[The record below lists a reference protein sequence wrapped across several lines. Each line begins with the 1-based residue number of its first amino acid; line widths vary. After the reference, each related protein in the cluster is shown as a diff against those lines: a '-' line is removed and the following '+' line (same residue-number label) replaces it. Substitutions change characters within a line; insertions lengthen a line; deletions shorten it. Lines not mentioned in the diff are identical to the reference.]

1 MKIGFLL
8 LNTHSGR
15 GGLEKVLIDITDG
28 IKQYGVTSY
37 VYSLYEPIYA
47 EFKDH
52 FENFE
57 CIDVSDKFKIKNRF
71 MPKFLYKYLYKKATQ
86 KKAHILWNSIYEQKL
101 DALIVLNLSKQFVNN
116 YDSLR
121 RLKKVSDIPFLSWT
135 HSSLR
140 DTSPATKK
148 AVEKF
153 IDIFDLHL
161 AIGEGMQRE
170 LKEIYN
176 LDNIKVTYNPI
187 KKANFLKRQ
196 YNRFLYIGRIDKN
209 KRLIELLN
217 ILKKLHGEWRL
228 DIYGSTGDIEKDRVF
243 QESILNDQQ
252 LNNNVDFHGWKLDP
266 WAFIEEAGVLLLN
279 SKTEGFSLVLAEAM
293 MRGIPCVSANCP
305 VGPAYIVKN
314 GINGWLYDMDDEEN
328 CLHILQNILNTT
340 IELPLQEDVCA
351 SVERF
356 ESEKVFL
363 EFTNAL
369 KQAKK
374 NYNSNKGV

>member
-1 MKIGFLL
+1 MKVGFLL

-28 IKQYGVTSY
+28 IKPYGVTSY
-37 VYSLYEPIYA
+37 VYSLYEPVYD
-47 EFKDH
+47 EFKEHFDH
-52 FENFE
+52 FEYV
-57 CIDVSDKFKIKNRF
+57 DVADKFKVKNRF
-71 MPKFLYKYLYKKATQ
+71 IPKFLYKYLYKKATQ
-86 KKAHILWNSIYEQKL
+86 KKSHILWNSIYEQKL
-101 DALIVLNLSKQFVNN
+101 DVLIVLNLSKQFVNN
-116 YDSLR
+116 YDFLR
-121 RLKKVSDIPFLSWT
+121 KLKKVSDIPFLSWT
-135 HSSLR
+135 HSSIR
-140 DTSPATKK
+140 DTSPTIKK
-148 AVEKF
+148 TVEKT

-161 AIGEGMQRE
+161 AIGEGMQCE

-176 LDNIKVTYNPI
+176 LDNVKVTYNPI
-187 KKANFLKRQ
+187 KKANFIKRQ

-217 ILKKLHGEWRL
+217 ILKQLKGEWRL

-252 LNNNVDFHGWKLDP
+252 LNANVVFHGWKLDP
-266 WAFIEEAGVLLLN
+266 WAVIEEAGVLLLN

-328 CLHILQNILNTT
+328 CLHILQNILNNT
-340 IELPLQEDVCA
+340 IELPLQEAVCA

-363 EFTNAL
+363 EFTNTL
-369 KQAKK
+369 KLAKK
-374 NYNSNKGV
+374 NYLSKKGM

>member
-1 MKIGFLL
+1 MKVGFLL

-57 CIDVSDKFKIKNRF
+57 CVDVSDKIKIKNRF

-148 AVEKF
+148 AVEKS

-161 AIGEGMQRE
+161 AIGEGIQRE

-176 LDNIKVTYNPI
+176 LNNIKVTYNPI
-187 KKANFLKRQ
+187 KKANFIKRQ

-209 KRLIELLN
+209 KRLIDLLN
-217 ILKKLHGEWRL
+217 ILKQLQGEWYL
-228 DIYGSTGDIEKDRVF
+228 DIYGSTGDLEKDRAF
-243 QESILNDQQ
+243 QKLILEDQL
-252 LNNNVDFHGWKLDP
+252 LNTNVVFHGWNNDP
-266 WAFIEEAGVLLLN
+266 WTVIKEAGVLLLN
-279 SKTEGFSLVLAEAM
+279 SKTESFALVLGEAM
-293 MRGIPCVSANCP
+293 MRGVACVSADCP

-314 GINGWLYDMDDEEN
+314 NINGWLYDMHDMQQ
-328 CLHILQNILNTT
+328 CLDILQNILDKRIDLPNQDQIQSSVKKFEAGIVCEHFFNVLNYA
-340 IELPLQEDVCA
+340 IE
-351 SVERF
+351 
-356 ESEKVFL
+356 
-363 EFTNAL
+363 
-369 KQAKK
+369 KK
-374 NYNSNKGV
+374 L